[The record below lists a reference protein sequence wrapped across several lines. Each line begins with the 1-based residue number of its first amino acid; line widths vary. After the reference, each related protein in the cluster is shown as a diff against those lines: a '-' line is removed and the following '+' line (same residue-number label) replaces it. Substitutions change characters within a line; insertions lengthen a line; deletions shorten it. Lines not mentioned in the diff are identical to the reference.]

1 MKELK
6 KYSRELKE
14 EAVKMV
20 IEQGLTHTEVSRRLS
35 IPKGTLGTWVA
46 KAKADPELIDENGRT
61 VAELADENH
70 RLRKELATAKMERDI
85 LKKATAYFAK
95 ESVTGTRL

>member
-1 MKELK
+1 MKKLR

-20 IEQGLTHTEVSRRLS
+20 IEQGLKQPEVSRRLS
-35 IPKGTLGTWVA
+35 IPQGTIGNWIA
-46 KAKADPELIDENGRT
+46 KAKADPEITNREGRSNI
-61 VAELADENH
+61 ELADENKQ
-70 RLRKELATAKMERDI
+70 LRKELAKAKMERDI

>member
-1 MKELK
+1 MRKLR

-20 IEQGLTHTEVSRRLS
+20 IEQGLTQPEVCRRLS
-35 IPKGTLGTWVA
+35 IPKGTIGNWIA
-46 KAKADPELIDENGRT
+46 KAKADPEIKDRKGRT
-61 VAELADENH
+61 DSELADENR
-70 RLRKELATAKMERDI
+70 RLRKELARAKMERDI